1 MNVKR
6 FALEVC
12 TATSIRLPQEAHW
25 HMRGEDPSCKHGM
38 YVRAGKSMHMPIAQL
53 DNLQNSQSIAGF
65 FGMTHPILRA
75 PHILCLFCSGCKGK
89 AHDTKNVFDA
99 GKGKVLA
106 YTGVPADMAK
116 AIPAG
121 NWLKVA
127 LDVLGG
133 KGGGKPTNAQGQGP
147 HIDKLPE
154 AMSAAK
160 AHAESILS

>member
-1 MNVKR
+1 MASAFTLAHCARCN
-6 FALEVC
+6 
-12 TATSIRLPQEAHW
+12 ATELN
-25 HMRGEDPSCKHGM
+25 KH
-38 YVRAGKSMHMPIAQL
+38 SMQTGSKGRIPLI
-53 DNLQNSQSIAGF
+53 
-65 FGMTHPILRA
+65 
-75 PHILCLFCSGCKGK
+75 HI
-89 AHDTKNVFDA
+89 VIDA

-116 AIPAG
+116 TMPAG

-160 AHAESILS
+160 AHADSILS

>member
-1 MNVKR
+1 MACLCQQHRHANR
-6 FALEVC
+6 QQRQYF
-12 TATSIRLPQEAHW
+12 P
-25 HMRGEDPSCKHGM
+25 DN
-38 YVRAGKSMHMPIAQL
+38 KS
-53 DNLQNSQSIAGF
+53 
-65 FGMTHPILRA
+65 
-75 PHILCLFCSGCKGK
+75 
-89 AHDTKNVFDA
+89 VFDA

-116 AIPAG
+116 TMPAG
-121 NWLKVA
+121 SWLKVA

-160 AHAESILS
+160 AHADSIFS

>member
-1 MNVKR
+1 MC
-6 FALEVC
+6 LTL
-12 TATSIRLPQEAHW
+12 TARWLA
-25 HMRGEDPSCKHGM
+25 
-38 YVRAGKSMHMPIAQL
+38 
-53 DNLQNSQSIAGF
+53 
-65 FGMTHPILRA
+65 
-75 PHILCLFCSGCKGK
+75 
-89 AHDTKNVFDA
+89 A

-116 AIPAG
+116 AMPAG

-147 HIDKLPE
+147 HVDKLPE
-154 AMSAAK
+154 AMSAAE

>member
-1 MNVKR
+1 MDQLQAESGGLA
-6 FALEVC
+6 ALHIHSSPPLS
-12 TATSIRLPQEAHW
+12 AEA
-25 HMRGEDPSCKHGM
+25 
-38 YVRAGKSMHMPIAQL
+38 
-53 DNLQNSQSIAGF
+53 
-65 FGMTHPILRA
+65 PILA
-75 PHILCLFCSGCKGK
+75 PALAVVQVNTELQTGSN
-89 AHDTKNVFDA
+89 DRTLFDA

-116 AIPAG
+116 TMPAG